1 MKKAYIFVF
10 GGASTL
16 LLSAFLFVLLPRL
29 QAGTVERAGVSRQ
42 VPYDEIQAR
51 GRDVYI
57 EYACLYCH
65 SQQVRDPVAGAD
77 ESFGWGPPSEP
88 ADYIYDK
95 PHLLGTSRTG
105 PDLSNIGSRQ
115 PSEEWHHLHLY
126 DPRLLVEWSIMP
138 GFPFLYERVKSEI
151 SPAENAIALPET
163 DHEWLVPSDD
173 AAALVAYLISLKR
186 DGEAKARPEPE
197 KAKKEGGKS

>member
-29 QAGTVERAGVSRQ
+29 QAGEVEKAGLSAQ

-51 GRDVYI
+51 GREVYI
-57 EYACLYCH
+57 EYGCIYCH
-65 SQQVRDPVAGAD
+65 SQQVRDPLAGAD
-77 ESFGWGPPSEP
+77 ESFGWGPPSRP
-88 ADYIYDK
+88 SDYIYDK

-115 PSEEWHHLHLY
+115 PSLEWHHLHLY
-126 DPRLLVEWSIMP
+126 NPRLLVDWSVMP
-138 GFPFLYERVKSEI
+138 DFSFLYERVKSE
-151 SPAENAIALPET
+151 STPSEGAVELPDT
-163 DHEWLVPSDD
+163 DHEWIIPSAE
-173 AAALVAYLISLKR
+173 AAALVEYLACLKR
-186 DGEAKARPEPE
+186 DGEPKPRPEPE
-197 KAKKEGGKS
+197 KGGKTP